1 MKPYSI
7 DFREKIVRAA
17 QEEGSSIRKTAQR
30 FMVSKNLVQKLLKQ
44 QRTQG
49 HVIPGKQG
57 GVMVSPVMQYKDQL
71 MALYEQNNDATLAE
85 YCERLA
91 DETGEW
97 VSISAMCRTLQKLGL
112 IRKKKQCARP
122 KRKVSASKASGK
134 HTGQLSP
141 G

>member
-30 FMVSKNLVQKLLKQ
+30 FMVDKNLVQKLLKQ

-57 GVMVSPVMQYKDQL
+57 GSMTSPVMQYKEQL
-71 MALYEQNNDATLAE
+71 IAIHQKNNDATLAE
-85 YCERLA
+85 YCELLA
-91 DETGEW
+91 DQTGQW
-97 VSISAMCRTLQKLGL
+97 VSVPTMCRTLQKLGL
-112 IRKKKQCARP
+112 IRKKKRCAQV
-122 KRKVSASKASGK
+122 KRKVNESNSSGK
-134 HTGQLSP
+134 RTGLT
-141 G
+141 